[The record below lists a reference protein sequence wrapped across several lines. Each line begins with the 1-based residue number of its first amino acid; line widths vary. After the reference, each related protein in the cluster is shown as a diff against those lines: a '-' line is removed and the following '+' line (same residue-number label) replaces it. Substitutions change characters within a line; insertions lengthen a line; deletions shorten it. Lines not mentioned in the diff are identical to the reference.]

1 MLTRHW
7 YFRRIILSYEIYE
20 MEHRCVDRHN
30 ELAEHVNRIS
40 QEQARVQTEQ
50 NVAVIKEIVS
60 HTYSKA
66 NSYSNVI
73 IAAGYVGFFTLWSS
87 IKKDIPDWAV
97 LTSGALILLSL
108 MIFIGFELYKMISGA
123 VHMRKIT
130 NKIQQPTMDTLAEIQ
145 HIEQQANLWNAR
157 IWVFTVIPTVISGL
171 LAGLVLLTSFLIKF
185 LSPYL

>member
-1 MLTRHW
+1 M
-7 YFRRIILSYEIYE
+7 SYENDN
-20 MEHRCVDRHN
+20 RVDVHKIFAERTEQI
-30 ELAEHVNRIS
+30 ELDRDR
-40 QEQARVQTEQ
+40 EQVEQ
-50 NVAVIKEIVS
+50 NVAVIKEIIS

-73 IAAGYVGFFTLWSS
+73 IAAGYVGFFTLWSG

-130 NKIQQPTMDTLAEIQ
+130 NRIRQPTMDTLAEIQ
-145 HIEQQANLWNAR
+145 HIEQQTNLWNAR
-157 IWVFTVIPTVISGL
+157 IWVFTLIPTVISGL
-171 LAGLVLLTSFLIKF
+171 LAGLVLLTGFLIKF
-185 LSPYL
+185 SVQYT